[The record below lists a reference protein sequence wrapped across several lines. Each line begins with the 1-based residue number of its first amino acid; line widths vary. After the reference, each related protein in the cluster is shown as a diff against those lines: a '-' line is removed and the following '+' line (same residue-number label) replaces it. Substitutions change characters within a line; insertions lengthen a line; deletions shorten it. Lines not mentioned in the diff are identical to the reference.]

1 MREQKSKPL
10 LAIGFH
16 AIEAALIAGK
26 QIDKVMLTKGLH
38 GELYHNTTKLLKEH
52 QIPLQ
57 FVAIEKLNRISNK
70 NHQGMIAFLSPISF
84 GNLEEIVSITFER
97 GEIPLILLLDGVT
110 DVRNLGAIARSA
122 ECMGAH
128 AIVIPESGSAPV
140 NEDAVKTSAGALMH
154 LPICKTKT
162 GLDAVQ
168 LLQSMGITC
177 IAASEKAEQTP
188 QSIDLKHPVCFV
200 MGGEEK
206 GISNNIL
213 RTADHLIRIPMKGI
227 TTSLNVSVA
236 AGMLLFET
244 MRQRMLS

>member
-1 MREQKSKPL
+1 MRETKSKPL

-16 AIEAALIAGK
+16 AIEAAIAAGK
-26 QIDKVMLTKGLH
+26 QIDKVMLTKGLQ
-38 GELYHNTTKLLKEH
+38 GELYQNTTKILRAH
-52 QIPLQ
+52 SIPMQ
-57 FVAIEKLNRISNK
+57 FVPIEKLNRISNK
-70 NHQGMIAFLSPISF
+70 NHQGMIAFLSPIAF
-84 GNLEEIVSITFER
+84 GDLEEIVSAAFEK

-110 DVRNLGAIARSA
+110 DVRNLGAIARTA

-128 AIVIPESGSAPV
+128 AIVIPETGSAPV

-168 LLQSMGITC
+168 LLQSMGVTC
-177 IAASEKAEQTP
+177 IAASEKAELAP
-188 QSIDLKHPVCFV
+188 QLVALNRPICIV

-213 RTADHLIRIPMKGI
+213 RCADYLVRIPMTGI
-227 TTSLNVSVA
+227 TSSLNVSVA

-244 MRQRMLS
+244 TRQRLTS